1 MPIARLAK
9 DSVFE
14 PEDLTFLYEMLD
26 QLCLLRGIERQS
38 HEAEAAALA
47 LIARYKAGLRG
58 DELAQSLELK

>member
-1 MPIARLAK
+1 M
-9 DSVFE
+9 
-14 PEDLTFLYEMLD
+14 MD